1 MDRPSFLVISFIG
14 LISMVALHL
23 AEVWLNGTT
32 LTSMPFFTEWL
43 PLYIAWTVMMLI
55 GLFQRTSYSN
65 HTH

>member
-23 AEVWLNGTT
+23 GEVWLEGTV
-32 LTSMPFFTEWL
+32 LIGVPFFIEWL

-55 GLFQRTSYSN
+55 GLFQRTSQSN
-65 HTH
+65 NAH

>member
-1 MDRPSFLVISFIG
+1 MDRSSFLVISFIG

-23 AEVWLNGTT
+23 GEVWLDNATPTGV
-32 LTSMPFFTEWL
+32 PFFIEWL

-65 HTH
+65 NTH

>member
-23 AEVWLNGTT
+23 GEVWLEGTA
-32 LTSMPFFTEWL
+32 LIGVPFFIEWL

-55 GLFQRTSYSN
+55 GLFQRTSQSN
-65 HTH
+65 NAH

>member
-23 AEVWLNGTT
+23 GEVWLDDTT
-32 LTSMPFFTEWL
+32 LTDVPFFIEWL
-43 PLYIAWTVMMLI
+43 PLYVTWTVMMLI
-55 GLFQRTSYSN
+55 GLFQRTSHVN